1 MSNDDMK
8 RKQRIE
14 DINQQVILLVCKGIS
29 HSRIVA
35 SYEGGDIMNEVQIKV
50 DGETV
55 KVFPAIN

>member
-1 MSNDDMK
+1 MK